1 MHLWLIYY
9 QIPTPLIQWVRAGI
23 HSGEGVADGRD
34 SGQNGGMADAK
45 SEPTAPSA
53 PSDDAKAKFKA
64 ALDAKNAKSR
74 QAGSGGEGE
83 STSAIKGGGTTGP
96 TQRMFRRKA
105 GG

>member
-1 MHLWLIYY
+1 VFSVL
-9 QIPTPLIQWVRAGI
+9 V
-23 HSGEGVADGRD
+23 VAVGRD
-34 SGQNGGMADAK
+34 SGQNGGMADVK
-45 SEPTAPSA
+45 PEHPA

-83 STSAIKGGGTTGP
+83 STSAIKGGGTAGP